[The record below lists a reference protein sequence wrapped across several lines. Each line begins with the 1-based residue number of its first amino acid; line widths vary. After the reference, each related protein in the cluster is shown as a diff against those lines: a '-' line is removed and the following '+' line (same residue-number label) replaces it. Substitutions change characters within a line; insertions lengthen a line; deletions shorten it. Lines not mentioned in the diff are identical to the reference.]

1 MRILVAVEPTMY
13 RETLA
18 HCIRTNRPD
27 NEVRLAAPDSL
38 EWEATSFRPHL
49 LVCNDNAQQVRGVSI
64 PSRVVVRYHDSL
76 DTSVFLNDQAP
87 RLFQDMT
94 IEDLLGVV
102 EEAQR
107 LIA

>member
-1 MRILVAVEPTMY
+1 MRILVAVQPTMC
-13 RETLA
+13 RETIA
-18 HCIRTNRPD
+18 HCIRINRFD

-38 EWEATSFRPHL
+38 EGEATSFRPHL
-49 LVCNDNAQQVRGVSI
+49 LVCNDNAPQVKGGSI